1 MEERLQKVLADA
13 GVASRRKCEQ
23 LILAG
28 RVSVNGNVVTTLGT
42 KADPMRDVLTV
53 DSVVI
58 SVRHD
63 TVGLILHK
71 PTSYV
76 TTVADPQG
84 RRTVMEL
91 LQEVRERVYP
101 VGRLDYDSTGLL
113 LFCNDGELTNR
124 LLHPSFKLEKVYRVT
139 LLGMPNSDELDQLRR
154 GVKLTDGM
162 TLPTKVK
169 VLRNHPLES
178 VLEIT
183 LREGRKRQIRR
194 MCEFL
199 GYPVRRLKRVEFGPL
214 KLGDLPPGHWRYLT
228 QEEWAALYRDVGL
241 DLPQE

>member
-1 MEERLQKVLADA
+1 MEERLQKILAGA
-13 GVASRRKCEQ
+13 GIASRRKCEQ

-28 RVSVNGNVVTTLGT
+28 RVTVNGKVVTELGT
-42 KADPMRDVLTV
+42 KADPVREVITV
-53 DSVVI
+53 DDIAVHVE
-58 SVRHD
+58 HD
-63 TVGLILHK
+63 KVGLILHK

-76 TTVADPQG
+76 TTVSDPQG

-91 LQEVRERVYP
+91 LQEVTERVYP

-124 LLHPSFKLEKVYRVT
+124 LLHPSFKMDKVYRVT
-139 LLGMPNSDELDQLRR
+139 VLGMPKSEEVEQLRR
-154 GVKLTDGM
+154 GIELADGM
-162 TLPTKVK
+162 TAPAQVK

-194 MCEFL
+194 MCESI

-214 KLGDLPPGHWRYLT
+214 KLGALPPGHWRYLT
-228 QEEWAALYRDVGL
+228 QEEWNALYQAAGL
-241 DLPQE
+241 HTQ

>member
-1 MEERLQKVLADA
+1 MEERLQKILAGA
-13 GVASRRKCEQ
+13 GIASRRKCEQ

-28 RVSVNGNVVTTLGT
+28 RVTVNGKVVTELGT
-42 KADPMRDVLTV
+42 KADPVREVIAV
-53 DSVVI
+53 DDIAVHVE
-58 SVRHD
+58 HD
-63 TVGLILHK
+63 KVGLILHK

-76 TTVADPQG
+76 TTVSDPQG

-91 LQEVRERVYP
+91 LQEVTERVYP

-124 LLHPSFKLEKVYRVT
+124 LLHPSFKMDKVYRVT
-139 LLGMPNSDELDQLRR
+139 VLGMPKSEEVEQLRR
-154 GVKLTDGM
+154 GIELADGM
-162 TLPTKVK
+162 TAPAQVK

-194 MCEFL
+194 MCESI

-228 QEEWAALYRDVGL
+228 QEEWNALYRAAGL
-241 DLPQE
+241 SHTQ

>member
-1 MEERLQKVLADA
+1 MEERLQKILAGA
-13 GVASRRKCEQ
+13 GIASRRKCEQ

-28 RVSVNGNVVTTLGT
+28 RVTVNGKVVTELGT
-42 KADPMRDVLTV
+42 KADPVREVITV
-53 DSVVI
+53 DDIAVHVE
-58 SVRHD
+58 HD
-63 TVGLILHK
+63 KVGLILHK

-76 TTVADPQG
+76 TTVSDPQG

-91 LQEVRERVYP
+91 LQEVTERVYP

-124 LLHPSFKLEKVYRVT
+124 LLHPSFKMDKVYRVT
-139 LLGMPNSDELDQLRR
+139 VLGMPKSEEVEQLRR
-154 GVKLTDGM
+154 GIELADGM
-162 TLPTKVK
+162 TAPAQVK

-194 MCEFL
+194 MCESI

-214 KLGDLPPGHWRYLT
+214 KLGALPPGHWRYLT
-228 QEEWAALYRDVGL
+228 QEEWNALYRAAGL
-241 DLPQE
+241 HTQ